1 MTIVPPRPR
10 MSSRH
15 YIAGALIGGKYE
27 LIRPLGEGGMG
38 SVWLAKN
45 LALDS
50 QVALKLLRAELDSED
65 AGERLLLEARAA
77 ARLGHRAIVRVFDFG
92 HTDHG
97 EPYLVM
103 ELLDGQTLAEVL
115 SLRGRLSPVKAVQM
129 LLPVADALAT
139 AHASGIVHR
148 DLKPENIFLARET
161 RRTQPKIVDFG
172 IAKVQSSS
180 TPRALTQQ
188 GTVLGSPGY
197 MSPEQARGLSS
208 IDHRSDVWAFCVVLY
223 ECITA
228 RLAFDGD
235 NYNAI
240 MCSIIEDPVVPSVQL
255 AAGDAALWGVIERGL
270 RKDREERWPSMHELG
285 AALARWLLSNA
296 VEQDVCGEPLS
307 GWLDET
313 SVGKRDLLSAPPPSL
328 AGIGPVMIPRAAR
341 ALNETPRPSAPSFRP
356 APESTAAV
364 VDSGRPA
371 RKPLQSSFLAVGAVL
386 LVGITVSV
394 VLVTRK
400 TASPDAGASTPSA
413 HAAAASVAPVEH
425 RPEASARPIVAATRP
440 PETVPPPATSATGV
454 TPAALGTTSQPAPP
468 RGKHAGTAAAK
479 APKPGQQAPSAT
491 NGLKD
496 PY

>member
-15 YIAGALIGGKYE
+15 YIAGAVIGGKYE
-27 LIRPLGEGGMG
+27 LVRPLGEGGMG

-50 QVALKLLRAELDSED
+50 EVALKLLRAELDSED

-92 HTDHG
+92 HTEHG
-97 EPYLVM
+97 DPYLVM
-103 ELLDGQTLAEVL
+103 ELLDGQSLAEVL
-115 SLRGRLSPVKAVQM
+115 SLRGRLSPVKAVQT
-129 LLPVADALAT
+129 LLPVADALGI

-172 IAKVQSSS
+172 IAKVQSS
-180 TPRALTQQ
+180 TPSRALTQQ

-197 MSPEQARGLSS
+197 MSPEQARGLST
-208 IDHRSDVWAFCVVLY
+208 IDHRCDVWAFCVVLY
-223 ECITA
+223 ECVTG

-240 MCSIIEDPVVPSVQL
+240 MRSIIEDPVVPSVQL
-255 AAGDAALWGVIERGL
+255 AAGDAALWDIIERGL
-270 RKDREERWPSMHELG
+270 RKEPDERWPSMHELG
-285 AALARWLLSNA
+285 AALARWLLANA
-296 VEQDVCGEPLS
+296 VEQDVCGEPLA
-307 GWLDET
+307 GWLDDT
-313 SVGKRDLLSAPPPSL
+313 VGKKRDLLSAPPPSL
-328 AGIGPVMIPRAAR
+328 VGLGPVTIPRAPR
-341 ALNETPRPSAPSFRP
+341 ALNETPRPSIPSSRP
-356 APESTAAV
+356 SPESTAAV
-364 VDSGRPA
+364 VASGRPM
-371 RKPLQSSFLAVGAVL
+371 RKSLQSSFVAAGAVL
-386 LVGITVSV
+386 LVGITVSL

-400 TASPDAGASTPSA
+400 TAPLDAGASTSSA
-413 HAAAASVAPVEH
+413 RAGAAPVAPAPL
-425 RPEASARPIVAATRP
+425 PEPRAVVAQSPGSAPVPASA
-440 PETVPPPATSATGV
+440 TV
-454 TPAALGTTSQPAPP
+454 TT
-468 RGKHAGTAAAK
+468 TAAAPVSTSQAPSVHVKHGPATAGK
-479 APKPGQQAPSAT
+479 APKKAQEAPRT